1 MCPEG
6 PPSVPTAL
14 AARLAGNLRAVRER
28 LDRAAERCGREGATV
43 RLLAVTK
50 YVEPAIAEAMALTM
64 AEEAGTGAGPGVRER
79 PAPDLGESRV
89 QELQRKHAWF
99 ADRRRS
105 VRWHMIGHVQRN
117 KARRAVQLADVIHS
131 VDSLRLLEALERTAL
146 EERVRPRVF
155 FELRL
160 VDASAGDGPARTG
173 FEPDQLEELMLRARD
188 LEALIPVGLMTMGPR
203 PDSAASEAGDDPL
216 ARQAPARAVFAQ
228 ARQLR
233 ERLLDRHAEVFEHDA
248 IRLSTGMSS
257 DLEAAVAEGSDLVR
271 VGSALFEGVEV
282 A

>member
-43 RLLAVTK
+43 RLLAVTT
-50 YVEPAIAEAMALTM
+50 YVAPAIAAARALTM
-64 AEEAGTGAGPGVRER
+64 AAEAGTGAGPGVRER

-99 ADRRRS
+99 ADRGRS

-203 PDSAASEAGDDPL
+203 PDSAASEACDDPL

-233 ERLLDRHAEVFEHDA
+233 ERLLDRHAEVFEHDT